1 MKETKT
7 SISRF
12 SLFDW
17 IAHDGES
24 CQIAMAATTYRYLTE
39 DGAKRILQ
47 YKYSGSDASLLY
59 NYVISPLA
67 QKLVDHAIPQSL
79 APNAI
84 TISGLAVVILTHLI
98 MLWFSPNMEEEAP
111 RWVYASA
118 GIALLVYQ
126 ILDVADGKQARK
138 TGNSSPL
145 GLLFDHGCDAL
156 NVVIS
161 ACTFA
166 STIMLGPTYWVRILP
181 LDVVC
186 LLRAHLLLINV
197 SVPAHTHGTKHGV
210 FHGHMGR
217 ILHWDACPT
226 SRKWTK
232 RGSRNY
238 VLDLHVHGNHR
249 TCLLEA
255 VEHFVSILAK

>member
-1 MKETKT
+1 
-7 SISRF
+7 
-12 SLFDW
+12 
-17 IAHDGES
+17 
-24 CQIAMAATTYRYLTE
+24 MAATTYRYLTE

-67 QKLVDHAIPQSL
+67 QKLVDHVIPKSL

-98 MLWFSPNMEEEAP
+98 MLWYSPNMEEEAP

-166 STIMLGPTYWVRILP
+166 STIMLGPNYWVRILS
-181 LDVVC
+181 LDVV
-186 LLRAHLLLINV
+186 
-197 SVPAHTHGTKHGV
+197 
-210 FHGHMGR
+210 
-217 ILHWDACPT
+217 
-226 SRKWTK
+226 
-232 RGSRNY
+232 
-238 VLDLHVHGNHR
+238 
-249 TCLLEA
+249 
-255 VEHFVSILAK
+255 